1 MESAFTLSAVVRPQP
16 ASGAQPQHVSLGFAS
31 SISLSEAPRS
41 FPSARRFVSGH
52 NRVSLHPARNRV
64 FEPKPALSF
73 SISCKAPKTPEEDA
87 FNLRDFLVDYEK
99 ETDVSKRSEMLTV
112 ACARVV
118 QGSAQLFVPELKGE
132 LAGLGGELAGLKGE
146 VAGLKF
152 AGGFLGVVILL
163 TAIVASVFK

>member
-52 NRVSLHPARNRV
+52 NRVSLKLHPARNRV

-132 LAGLGGELAGLKGE
+132 LAGLKGE